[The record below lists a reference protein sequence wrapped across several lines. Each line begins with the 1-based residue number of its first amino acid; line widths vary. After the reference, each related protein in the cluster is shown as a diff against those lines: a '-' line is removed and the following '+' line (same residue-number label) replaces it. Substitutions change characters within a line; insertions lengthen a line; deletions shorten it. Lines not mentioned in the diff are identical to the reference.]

1 MASLNSVI
9 LLGNLTRDPEL
20 RTTPQGT
27 SVASFGLAVNR
38 RYRQG
43 EEQREEVCFVDIVCF
58 GRQAETASEYLSK
71 GNLAL
76 IEGRLQWRSWETPD
90 GQKRSK
96 HEVIANNIQFMP
108 RSSGSQSGE
117 PYEPARSAAPSRPSY
132 APPSSPMMGGSFE
145 DEPPMPSDDDIPF
158 LRSDLPDRY
167 LRADHPPEINA

>member
-1 MASLNSVI
+1 MASLNAVI

-20 RTTPQGT
+20 RSTPNGT

-43 EEQREEVCFVDIVCF
+43 DEQREEVCFVDIVCF

-71 GNLAL
+71 GNLVM

-96 HEVIANNIQFMP
+96 HEVIANHIQFMP
-108 RSSGSQSGE
+108 RSSGGQNEDGRE
-117 PYEPARSAAPSRPSY
+117 RYPASRPAAPGRSSY
-132 APPSSPMMGGSFE
+132 APPGSPMTGSGGGFD
-145 DEPPMPSDDDIPF
+145 DEPPLSDDDVPF
-158 LRSDLPDRY
+158 
-167 LRADHPPEINA
+167 

>member
-1 MASLNSVI
+1 MLMASLNSVI

-20 RTTPQGT
+20 RSTLNGT

-71 GNLAL
+71 GNLVM
-76 IEGRLQWRSWETPD
+76 IEGRLQWRSWETPE

-108 RSSGSQSGE
+108 RSSGGQSGDDGE
-117 PYEPARSAAPSRPSY
+117 RYPASGPATPGRPSY
-132 APPSSPMMGGSFE
+132 APPDSPMTGGGGGFD
-145 DEPPMPSDDDIPF
+145 DEPPLSDDDIPF
-158 LRSDLPDRY
+158 
-167 LRADHPPEINA
+167 

>member
-1 MASLNSVI
+1 MLMASLNSVI

-20 RTTPQGT
+20 RSTSNGT

-43 EEQREEVCFVDIVCF
+43 EAQREEVCFVDIVCF

-71 GNLAL
+71 GNLVM
-76 IEGRLQWRSWETPD
+76 IEGRLQWRSWETPE

-108 RSSGSQSGE
+108 RSSGGQSGDDGE
-117 PYEPARSAAPSRPSY
+117 RYPASGPAAPGHPSY
-132 APPSSPMMGGSFE
+132 APPDSPMTGGGGGFD
-145 DEPPMPSDDDIPF
+145 DEPLLSDDDIPF
-158 LRSDLPDRY
+158 
-167 LRADHPPEINA
+167 

>member
-38 RYRQG
+38 RYRQREG
-43 EEQREEVCFVDIVCF
+43 QREEVCFVDIVCF

-71 GNLAL
+71 GNLAM
-76 IEGRLQWRSWETPD
+76 IEGRLQWRSWETPE

-108 RSSGSQSGE
+108 RSSGGQNGE
-117 PYEPARSAAPSRPSY
+117 PYEPARPAAPSRPSY
-132 APPSSPMMGGSFE
+132 APPSSPMMGGGFG
-145 DEPPMPSDDDIPF
+145 DEPPMPGDDDLPF
-158 LRSDLPDRY
+158 
-167 LRADHPPEINA
+167 